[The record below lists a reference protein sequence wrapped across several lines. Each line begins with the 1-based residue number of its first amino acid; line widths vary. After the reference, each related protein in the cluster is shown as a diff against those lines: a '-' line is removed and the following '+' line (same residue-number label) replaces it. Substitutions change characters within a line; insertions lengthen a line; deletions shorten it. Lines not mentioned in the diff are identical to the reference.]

1 MAHSFNI
8 KEKVLFTPIRS
19 RRTGVYVHDVGCNST
34 ARGDEHYSAL
44 NYEVLIDE
52 TFDCQVHQHASHQP
66 DCEDRQESTK
76 DL

>member
-1 MAHSFNI
+1 M
-8 KEKVLFTPIRS
+8 R
-19 RRTGVYVHDVGCNST
+19 VYVHDVGYNST

-44 NYEVLIDE
+44 NLEVIADE
-52 TFDCQVHQHASHQP
+52 TIHRQVHQHTSHQP